1 MELTA
6 ASPPAGGRLI
16 VSGRIDG
23 VRLQSARVRTKPAPE
38 ADFPGSSPA
47 QDPGPAA
54 SIHRPRKQRPNRT
67 AARPRGRQRL
77 PARTSTPQYRSAAIS
92 AERCLE
98 TYLQEIN
105 EVPLLTAQEELALG
119 RRIQAGD
126 LAARE
131 HMIRAN
137 LRLVVSVAKMY
148 TERGLA
154 LQDLIAEGNIG
165 LMKAAEKFD
174 PAAGCRFSTY
184 GTWWIKQSIRR
195 ALTNTVKSVRVPSY
209 MSELISRWRV
219 VSQELAYLLGRA
231 PTIEEVAGELGIPE
245 DNWPLLRR
253 TIQVSG
259 MGPQISLDTL
269 TQGQDTVE
277 DARTQTP
284 DEQLLNN
291 DLIAK
296 LGELLDVIDEREATI
311 LRLRYG
317 LGIQGGEQMTLKEIG
332 KVVGLTRERVRQIE
346 QEALRKLY
354 GVMSSERQGAD
365 LHPAPPRGPLERKRR
380 KAG

>member
-1 MELTA
+1 MGFSR
-6 ASPPAGGRLI
+6 ASSPR
-16 VSGRIDG
+16 
-23 VRLQSARVRTKPAPE
+23 PAP
-38 ADFPGSSPA
+38 DPGSPV
-47 QDPGPAA
+47 
-54 SIHRPRKQRPNRT
+54 
-67 AARPRGRQRL
+67 
-77 PARTSTPQYRSAAIS
+77 RSAPIS

-105 EVPLLTAQEELALG
+105 EVPLLSPEQELQLG
-119 RRIQAGD
+119 RRIQNGD
-126 LAARE
+126 LEARE

-148 TERGLA
+148 TDRGLA

-174 PAAGCRFSTY
+174 PNAGCRFSTY

-195 ALTNTVKSVRVPSY
+195 ALTNTVKPVRVPSY

-219 VSQELAYLLGRA
+219 VSQELTYLLGRA
-231 PTIEEVAGELGIPE
+231 PNVEEVAEELGIPE
-245 DNWPLLRR
+245 ENWPLLKR

-259 MGPQISLDTL
+259 MGPQVSLDVLSQT
-269 TQGQDTVE
+269 QDTVE
-277 DARTQTP
+277 DMSQATP
-284 DEQLLNN
+284 DEQLSNADML
-291 DLIAK
+291 AK
-296 LGELLDVIDEREATI
+296 LGELLSVIDEREATI

-317 LGIQGGEQMTLKEIG
+317 LGAGAGESMTLKEIG

-354 GVMSSERQGAD
+354 GVMGNAE
-365 LHPAPPRGPLERKRR
+365 
-380 KAG
+380 

>member
-1 MELTA
+1 MREHRRGGA
-6 ASPPAGGRLI
+6 ASRLKIGFPPDRSAFHRSAPPAGRHL
-16 VSGRIDG
+16 
-23 VRLQSARVRTKPAPE
+23 RT
-38 ADFPGSSPA
+38 
-47 QDPGPAA
+47 
-54 SIHRPRKQRPNRT
+54 H
-67 AARPRGRQRL
+67 
-77 PARTSTPQYRSAAIS
+77 RSAAIS

-105 EVPLLTAQEELALG
+105 EVPLLNPEEEIALG
-119 RRIQAGD
+119 HRIQAGD
-126 LAARE
+126 LEARE

-148 TERGLA
+148 TDRGLN

-174 PAAGCRFSTY
+174 PHAGCRFSTY

-195 ALTNTVKSVRVPSY
+195 ALTNTVKPVRVPSY
-209 MSELISRWRV
+209 MSELITRWRV

-231 PTIEEVAGELGIPE
+231 PSVEEVADELGIPE
-245 DNWPLLRR
+245 DNWPLLKR

-259 MGPQISLDTL
+259 MGPQVSLDVLGQT
-269 TQGQDTVE
+269 QDTVE
-277 DARTQTP
+277 DPSQLTP
-284 DEQLLNN
+284 DEYLQNA
-291 DLIAK
+291 DLITK

-317 LGIQGGEQMTLKEIG
+317 LGSAGGDTMTLKEIG
-332 KVVGLTRERVRQIE
+332 KVIGLTRERVRQIE

-354 GVMSSERQGAD
+354 GVMGDREDG
-365 LHPAPPRGPLERKRR
+365 
-380 KAG
+380 

>member
-1 MELTA
+1 VA
-6 ASPPAGGRLI
+6 GVASPP
-16 VSGRIDG
+16 
-23 VRLQSARVRTKPAPE
+23 Q
-38 ADFPGSSPA
+38 
-47 QDPGPAA
+47 
-54 SIHRPRKQRPNRT
+54 
-67 AARPRGRQRL
+67 
-77 PARTSTPQYRSAAIS
+77 RSAAIS

-98 TYLQEIN
+98 TYLHEIN
-105 EVPLLTAQEELALG
+105 EVPLLNAEQEIALG
-119 RRIQAGD
+119 RRIQSGD
-126 LAARE
+126 LQARE

-148 TERGLA
+148 TDRGLS

-174 PAAGCRFSTY
+174 PDAGCRFSTY

-195 ALTNTVKSVRVPSY
+195 ALTNTVKPVRVPSY

-231 PTIEEVAGELGIPE
+231 PSVEEVAEELGIPE
-245 DNWPLLRR
+245 ENWPLLKR

-259 MGPQISLDTL
+259 MGPQVSLDVLSAT
-269 TQGQDTVE
+269 QDTVE
-277 DARTQTP
+277 DPASLTP
-284 DEQLLNN
+284 DEQMQHA
-291 DLIAK
+291 DLIAR
-296 LGELLDVIDEREATI
+296 LGEMLEVIDEREATI

-317 LGIQGGEQMTLKEIG
+317 LGSADGEQMTLKEIG

-354 GVMSSERQGAD
+354 GVMGDEEKQPAARLRQPDAEG
-365 LHPAPPRGPLERKRR
+365 
-380 KAG
+380 